1 MGYRQ
6 CYINES
12 GSSFA
17 SQFHPSRFHLSS
29 IFSRYKTID
38 CSTANDGLIHNQQTH
53 LIMYIDSSA
62 PSSASATKGNSLFGI
77 SLIAALAG
85 FIFGFD
91 TVVISGADLPIQHL
105 WHTNE
110 ISPWF
115 HGFFIMS
122 MALWGTVVGALFG
135 GYPTQKYG
143 RKKVLIWI
151 GILFTISSLGSAIA
165 PSPYIFSFFRFI
177 GGLGIGVSS
186 VAAPTYVSEIS
197 TPASRGRL
205 GAMYQFNIV
214 FAILIAYVSNYL
226 LKGVGGENDWRY
238 MLGVMAIPSLIY
250 SILVFSIP
258 ESPRW
263 LITKGREDEAKKVL
277 ARLGFVN
284 AEEEIASVKA
294 GIQHE
299 NATNKGASFFS
310 KKHTTI
316 LWLAFL
322 VAFFNQWSGINF
334 ILYYA
339 PRILESAGLAS
350 SDSLRSSII
359 IGGTNLVFTFVGL
372 YLIDRVGRKTL
383 LLIGSF
389 GYIVSLAAVAW
400 CFKTSADANL
410 LIFFLAMFIAS
421 HAVGQGAVIWVFISE
436 IFPNK
441 IRALGQSFG
450 ASTHWV
456 FAALITLISPVF
468 IDKDKGIYSKN
479 PWPIFAFF
487 AFMMVLQLIWVLTKV
502 PETKGKTLEQIQDE
516 LGMG

>member
-1 MGYRQ
+1 MH
-6 CYINES
+6 IEK
-12 GSSFA
+12 SSETSA
-17 SQFHPSRFHLSS
+17 A
-29 IFSRYKTID
+29 I
-38 CSTANDGLIHNQQTH
+38 TAQAQKN
-53 LIMYIDSSA
+53 
-62 PSSASATKGNSLFGI
+62 NSLFGI

-91 TVVISGADLPIQHL
+91 TVVISGADKPIQEL
-105 WHTNE
+105 WHT
-110 ISPWF
+110 SPWF

-122 MALWGTVVGALFG
+122 MALWGTVVGALCG
-135 GYPTQKYG
+135 GWPTQKYG

-151 GILFTISSLGSAIA
+151 GVLFTVSSIGSALA
-165 PSPYIFSFFRFI
+165 PNPYIFSFFRFI
-177 GGLGIGVSS
+177 GGLGIGISS

-205 GAMYQFNIV
+205 VAMYQFNIV
-214 FAILIAYVSNYL
+214 FAILVAYISNYL
-226 LKGVGGENDWRY
+226 LKGIGGVNDWRW
-238 MLGVMAIPSLIY
+238 MLGVMTIPSLIY
-250 SILVFSIP
+250 SVLVFTIP

-263 LITKGREDEAKKVL
+263 LVTKGKEAEARKVL
-277 ARLGFVN
+277 EQIGIIN
-284 AEEEIASVKA
+284 IDEEIAGIKA

-299 NATNKGASFFS
+299 TSGSNLSGFFS
-310 KKHTTI
+310 ARHKTI
-316 LWLAFL
+316 LWLAFF

-339 PRILESAGLAS
+339 PRILERAGLAAK
-350 SDSLRSSII
+350 DSLLSSIT

-372 YLIDRVGRKTL
+372 YLIDRLGRKTL

-389 GYIVSLAAVAW
+389 GYIISLMAVAW
-400 CFKTSADANL
+400 CFYSHASPGL
-410 LIFFLAMFIAS
+410 LTFFLAMFIAA

-456 FAALITLISPVF
+456 FAAIITLISPVF
-468 IDKDKGIYSKN
+468 IDKDNGILKDN

-487 AFMMVLQLIWVLTKV
+487 AFMMVLQLIWVITKV
-502 PETKGKTLEQIQDE
+502 PETKGKSLEQIQQQ
-516 LGMG
+516 LGIE